1 MAATAAGGFIEDAMD
16 TYLTGKTVKAMLCGA
31 GYTFD
36 KHTHVFRSSVTSEV
50 SGTGYTAGGITLT
63 GVDTQR
69 DTANSRVEVVAD
81 PADFGTVTLTGIT
94 QVVNYIDTGNAATD
108 RIIGVH
114 TFAAQAPNGVPFTY
128 AWNDD
133 DSSGATKGVVGTLP
147 Y

>member
-1 MAATAAGGFIEDAMD
+1 MTATPAGGFIENVMD
-16 TYLTGKTVKAMLCGA
+16 TYLTGKTVKAMLCGS

-36 KHTHVFRSSVTSEV
+36 KHAHVFRSSVTSEV

-69 DTANSRVEVVAD
+69 DTVNSRVEVVAD
-81 PADFGTVTLTGIT
+81 DADFGTVTLAGVT
-94 QVVNYIDTGNAATD
+94 QIVVYIDTGNAATD

-114 TFAAQAPNGVPFTY
+114 TFSTQSPNGVAFTY
-128 AWNDD
+128 AWDANGIGYL
-133 DSSGATKGVVGTLP
+133 S

>member
-1 MAATAAGGFIEDAMD
+1 MTAVSGPFLADMAATYFSG
-16 TYLTGKTVKAMLCGA
+16 LTLKAMIADA

-36 KHTHVFRSSVTSEV
+36 KDTHEFRSSVTSEV

-63 GVDTQR
+63 GVETGL
-69 DTANSRVEVVAD
+69 DTANHRVEYRAD
-81 PADFGTVTLTGIT
+81 DADFGTVTFTDGT
-94 QVVNYIDTGNAATD
+94 QIVVYIDTGSAATD

-114 TFAAQAPNGVPFTY
+114 TFTAQSPSGVNFTY

-133 DSSGATKGVVGTLP
+133 DSNAATPGVIGVIG